1 MNRSDRW
8 NALLEILAHSGS
20 IDVEGAAT
28 ELEVSTATIRRDLDE
43 LGQQQMLVRT
53 RGGAVSHSV
62 SYDLPLRY
70 KAGRQ
75 APEKQRIAKATSALI
90 HDGAVVGIN
99 GGTTTTEVAR
109 ALAMRATG
117 AENEERT
124 LTIVT
129 NALNISSE
137 LAVRQHI
144 KIVSTGGVPHRH
156 SYELIGPYA
165 RHVLEQVHLDFAVV
179 GVDGVDPVF
188 GLTGHNEDEA
198 IINQLMVT
206 RARTVIIV
214 ADSTKLGQRAFA
226 QIAPIQ
232 AAQILVTD
240 SAAPK
245 DVTDRFVE
253 AGLRVIRA

>member
-8 NALLEILAHSGS
+8 NALLEILAREGS
-20 IDVEGAAT
+20 LDVEDAAV
-28 ELEVSTATIRRDLDE
+28 ELAVSTATIRRDLDE

-53 RGGAVSHSV
+53 RGGAVPHSV

-75 APEKQRIAKATSALI
+75 APEKQRIARAAAALI
-90 HDGAVVGIN
+90 PDHAVVGIN

-109 ALAMRATG
+109 ALAMRASSAG
-117 AENEERT
+117 SDERN

-137 LAVRQHI
+137 LAVRQQI

-156 SYELIGPYA
+156 SFELIGPYA
-165 RHVLEQVHLDFAVV
+165 RHVLEQVHLDFAIV
-179 GVDGVDPVF
+179 GVDGVDPES

-198 IINQLMVT
+198 IVNQLMVT
-206 RARTVIIV
+206 RARTVIVV

-226 QIAPIQ
+226 RIADIH
-232 AAQILVTD
+232 AVQILVTD
-240 SAAPK
+240 SAANAELC
-245 DVTDRFVE
+245 DRFTE
-253 AGLRVIRA
+253 AGLKVIRA